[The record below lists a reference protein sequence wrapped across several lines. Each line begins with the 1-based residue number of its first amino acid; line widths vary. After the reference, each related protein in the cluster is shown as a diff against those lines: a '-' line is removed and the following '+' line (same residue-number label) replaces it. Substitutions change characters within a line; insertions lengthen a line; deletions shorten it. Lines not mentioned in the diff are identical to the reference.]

1 MDLVM
6 KQQSQKQMQQQ
17 ALLDDLLWA
26 VNQLNEV
33 LGRNITLLRR
43 QTESILMQQSAC
55 SNNEQLQLNNLIRS
69 CKEKRSS
76 RSGKYMLL
84 PEANIEP
91 FEVLCEQSSWSGG
104 WLVFQQRID
113 GKEDFNRGWD
123 EYRNGFGSLDH
134 DFWMGLERLH
144 QITSSGS
151 YEMLVELR
159 DFLGNYEYAWYK
171 EFEIGSEAEDYLLK
185 KIVFKSGSAGDSLTQ
200 HKGLK
205 FLTFD
210 RDTGGKK
217 NFAAEYEGAWWM
229 QEGHFSHLNG
239 RRLMDAG
246 PKSMFWYSHKE
257 SEEGMAVSRMMIR
270 ESESED
276 NDD

>member
-43 QTESILMQQSAC
+43 QTENILMQKNAC
-55 SNNEQLQLNNLIRS
+55 AKHEKLQQNNLISS
-69 CKEKRSS
+69 CREELS
-76 RSGKYMLL
+76 RRTGKYMLL
-84 PEANIEP
+84 TPDNTES
-91 FEVLCEQSSWSGG
+91 FEVLCDQTHFGGG
-104 WLVFQQRID
+104 WLVFQHRYD

-134 DFWMGLERLH
+134 EFWMGLERLH
-144 QITSSGS
+144 QLTSSRPH
-151 YEMLVELR
+151 ELLVELR
-159 DFLGNYEYAWYK
+159 DFQGSFVYARYQR
-171 EFEIGSEAEDYLLK
+171 FEIGSAAEDYMLK
-185 KIVFKSGSAGDSLTQ
+185 KIEFNNGTAGDSLTQ

-210 RDTGGKK
+210 RETEEQI
-217 NFAAEYEGAWWM
+217 NYAAEYEGAW
-229 QEGHFSHLNG
+229 
-239 RRLMDAG
+239 
-246 PKSMFWYSHKE
+246 
-257 SEEGMAVSRMMIR
+257 
-270 ESESED
+270 
-276 NDD
+276 